1 MKAIARSAI
10 LFLGLYMFC
19 VIGHAAAAVP
29 SAETNCKGNDVDLL
43 ALKERCLQATLY
55 VIDHEMDRYGN
66 WVDFEKQQGV
76 RREITTALQDG
87 YHRLEQDQKKYLAME
102 AASYPLP
109 ERVNVTGWIKLPVN
123 QADFL
128 YIAGATPAGP
138 WYYFTRAGISPVL
151 HAGQE
156 YALCLYPLYPRVSRQ
171 QAVYSSVKYGMVL
184 AGMKRNY

>member
-10 LFLGLYMFC
+10 FFLGLCMFC
-19 VIGHAAAAVP
+19 VSGHAAAAVP
-29 SAETNCKGNDVDLL
+29 SAETVCKGNDVDLL
-43 ALKERCLQATLY
+43 ALKEKCLQATLY
-55 VIDHEMDRYGN
+55 AIHHEIDRYGN

-76 RREITTALQDG
+76 RREITAVLQDG

-109 ERVNVTGWIKLPVN
+109 EMVNVTGWIKFPVN
-123 QADFL
+123 QAEFL
-128 YIAGATPAGP
+128 YIAGAAPAGP
-138 WYYFTRAGISPVL
+138 WYYFTRAGTNPVL

-171 QAVYSSVKYGMVL
+171 PAVYSSVKYGLVL
-184 AGMKRNY
+184 PGMKRNY